1 MLFRITLLCW
11 IVPTLI
17 CSRYFKLCE
26 SQAVPQEEADALQ
39 QIATEMGA
47 RYWRFN
53 ADLCE
58 VEEVGLTQTPP
69 SGSEGYVECNCNYN
83 NNTVCHVTRIVLKG
97 YHLPGTL
104 PRGIV
109 GLPYVQFVDF
119 AYNLLSGTIPREWAS
134 TRLTSVS
141 VLVNRLSGGIPRELA
156 NITSL
161 TYLNLEGN
169 HFSGLIPSDI
179 GNLANLKTLI
189 LSSNQLTGQLPTSFS
204 NLTNL
209 NDFRIN
215 DNNFTGRIPN
225 FIQNWKLLTKLEM
238 LASGF
243 EGQIPLNISLL
254 NMLTDLRIS
263 ELKGP
268 PQEFPNIR
276 STTALVTLVLRNCN
290 IIGEIPS
297 YVWRL
302 RVLIMLD
309 VSFNRLMGV
318 IPNNIAR
325 NLKLVFVSGN
335 MLTGNVPET
344 LLRDGSNIDLSYN
357 NFTWQGPD
365 EPACQP
371 NMNRNINLFKASSTA
386 NTLQRILPC
395 NRDVV
400 CPKYRCSLNVNCGG
414 NDLTVKEN
422 NREVKYEGDSGGDSP
437 RYLSTI
443 NHWGFTSTGD
453 FLDEPNYQNSRS
465 IKIPPTANL
474 TDLYSSAR
482 LSPLS
487 LTYYQYCLENGSYNV
502 SLQFAEILFTNDST
516 YNSLGRRMF
525 DIYIQEK
532 LVWKDF
538 NIEDEA
544 RGARRPVVRYT
555 NVTVTDGTL
564 EIRFYWAGKGTTR
577 IPNRGDYGSLVS
589 AISVNPNFKVC
600 SYGNSKNVVA
610 YIIASVLA
618 FFVILSVLGI
628 LWWKVI
634 LKRRK
639 RLGKDF
645 EGLEL
650 QTIAFTLKQI
660 RAATNN
666 FDTINKIGEGGFGP
680 VYKGQL
686 PDGTVI
692 AVKQLSSRSRQGNR
706 EFLNEIGMISCLQHP
721 NLVKLYGCCIEGDQ
735 LLVVY
740 EYMENNSLAHVLFD
754 TKESQLMLDWPT
766 RFRISIGI
774 AKGLAFLHE
783 ESRLKI
789 VHRDIKA
796 TNVLLDKDLNPKIS
810 DFGLARLNEDEKTH
824 ISTKVAGTI
833 GYMAPEYALWGY
845 LTDKVDVY
853 SFGVVILEIVSG
865 KSNNNYMP
873 SHNFICLLDWACHLQ
888 ETKNIDELVDQRL
901 GFQVNREEIERT
913 VKVALLC
920 TNATPS
926 LRPTMTEVVQ
936 MLEGKMDIPDA
947 LPEGSTY
954 TRDVRFKAMKDFQ
967 HEKMHGISMG
977 SQTPT
982 SSTIRTDAG
991 FSSSTSGFY
1000 EHSRDTM

>member
-1 MLFRITLLCW
+1 MVLT
-11 IVPTLI
+11 VI
-17 CSRYFKLCE
+17 CFGFFKLCE
-26 SQAVPQEEADALQ
+26 SQTVPQEEADALQ

-47 RYWRFN
+47 IYWRFN

-58 VEEVGLTQTPP
+58 VEEVGVTQTPP

-83 NNTVCHVTRIVLKG
+83 NNTVCHVTRIVLKS
-97 YHLPGTL
+97 YNLPGTL

-109 GLPYVQFVDF
+109 RLPDF

-134 TRLTSVS
+134 TQLTSVS

-179 GNLANLKTLI
+179 GNLINLKTLI

-225 FIQNWKLLTKLEM
+225 FIQNWRLLTKLEM

-243 EGQIPLNISLL
+243 EGPIPLNISLL

-268 PQEFPNIR
+268 PQEFPNLR

-302 RVLIMLD
+302 RVLNMLD

-335 MLTGNVPET
+335 MLTGNVPDT

-400 CPKYRCSLNVNCGG
+400 CPKYRCSLHVNCGG
-414 NDLTVKEN
+414 DDLTVKEN

-437 RYLSTI
+437 RYLSTT

-487 LTYYQYCLENGSYNV
+487 LTYYQYCLENGSYN
-502 SLQFAEILFTNDST
+502 
-516 YNSLGRRMF
+516 
-525 DIYIQEK
+525 EK

-544 RGARRPVVRYT
+544 HGARRPVVRYT

-564 EIRFYWAGKGTTR
+564 EIRFYWASKGTTR

-600 SYGNSKNVVA
+600 SYGNNKNVAA
-610 YIIASVLA
+610 YIIASVLS
-618 FFVILSVLGI
+618 FFVIVSVLGI

-796 TNVLLDKDLNPKIS
+796 TNVLLDKALNPKIS

-888 ETKNIDELVDQRL
+888 EMKNIDELVDQRL

-936 MLEGKMDIPDA
+936 MLEGKMDVPDA

-967 HEKMHGISMG
+967 HEKIHGISMG

>member
-1 MLFRITLLCW
+1 MPKSVGLKFRSSDSASAEADFGIILTCKALYLALIP
-11 IVPTLI
+11 IVGVALI
-17 CSRYFKLCE
+17 KFSDKRMGT
-26 SQAVPQEEADALQ
+26 DALQ

-58 VEEVGLTQTPP
+58 VEEVGVTQTPP

-83 NNTVCHVTRIVLKG
+83 NNTVCHVTRIVLKS
-97 YHLPGTL
+97 YNLPGTL
-104 PRGIV
+104 PLGIV
-109 GLPYVQFVDF
+109 RLPDF

-134 TRLTSVS
+134 TQLTSVS

-161 TYLNLEGN
+161 TYLNLEAN
-169 HFSGLIPSDI
+169 LFSGLIPSDM
-179 GNLANLKTLI
+179 G
-189 LSSNQLTGQLPTSFS
+189 

-209 NDFRIN
+209 KIIRIN
-215 DNNFTGRIPN
+215 DNNFTGRIPK

-243 EGQIPLNISLL
+243 EGPIPLNISLL

-290 IIGEIPS
+290 ITGEIPS

-309 VSFNRLMGV
+309 VSFNRLTGV

-325 NLKLVFVSGN
+325 NLKLVFVGGN
-335 MLTGNVPET
+335 MLTGNVPDT

-400 CPKYRCSLNVNCGG
+400 CPKYRCSLHVNCGG
-414 NDLTVKEN
+414 DDLTVKEN

-437 RYLSTI
+437 RYLSTT

-453 FLDEPNYQNSRS
+453 FLDDPNYRNSRS

-487 LTYYQYCLENGSYNV
+487 LTYYQYCLENGSYN
-502 SLQFAEILFTNDST
+502 
-516 YNSLGRRMF
+516 
-525 DIYIQEK
+525 EK
-532 LVWKDF
+532 LVWEDF

-564 EIRFYWAGKGTTR
+564 EIRFYWASKGTTR

-600 SYGNSKNVVA
+600 SYGNNKNVAA

-660 RAATNN
+660 KAATNN

-680 VYKGQL
+680 VFKGQL

-692 AVKQLSSRSRQGNR
+692 AVKQLSSRSRQGDR

-796 TNVLLDKDLNPKIS
+796 TNVLLDKALNPKIS

-865 KSNNNYMP
+865 QSNNNYMP
-873 SHNFICLLDWACHLQ
+873 SLKFICLLDWACHLQ
-888 ETKNIDELVDQRL
+888 ETKNIDELADQRL

-920 TNATPS
+920 TNATTS

-967 HEKMHGISMG
+967 HEKIHGISMG

-991 FSSSTSGFY
+991 FSSTSGFY